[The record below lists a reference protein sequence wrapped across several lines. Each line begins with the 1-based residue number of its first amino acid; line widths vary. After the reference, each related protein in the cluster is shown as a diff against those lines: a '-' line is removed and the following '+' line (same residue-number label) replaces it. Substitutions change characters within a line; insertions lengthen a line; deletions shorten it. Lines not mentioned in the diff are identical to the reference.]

1 MSVLLLL
8 NSTICFAIAVVSL
21 TFAWVLAKNKNLEK
35 QNSKPTLYALITF
48 WLLVAFTYYPTAFRM
63 VAAYLSNTQADI
75 AMYYIASI
83 PFAFVSVPLAY
94 FIIYVITGNKQAS
107 SYVSLV
113 FATFGASYLLFL
125 LNNRVVEPVVTYW
138 SSIISINSDIAINI
152 YLIGLFV
159 IPTAMILGILLLI
172 LLRKISKQIRY
183 RTVLL
188 LVSISFVIDFMLTD
202 MITTFDML
210 QLVARIFVLIGAVL
224 AYLSYFPPM
233 PLQEKLGIRQHKYE
247 PFEETE
253 YIDSEDSA
261 YV

>member
-1 MSVLLLL
+1 MSILLLL
-8 NSTICFAIAVVSL
+8 NSTICFAIAVISL
-21 TFAWVLAKNKNLEK
+21 TFAWVLAKNENLEK

-48 WLLVAFTYYPTAFRM
+48 WLLVSFTYYPTALRM
-63 VAAYLSNTQADI
+63 IAAYLDNAQVDI

-83 PFAFVSVPLAY
+83 PFAFVSVPVAY

-107 SYVSLV
+107 SYVSII
-113 FATFGASYLLFL
+113 FAMFGASYLMFL
-125 LNNRVVEPVVTYW
+125 LTNRVVEPLVTYW
-138 SSIISINSDIAINI
+138 SSIININSNIAINI

-172 LLRKISKQIRY
+172 LLRKISKKIRY

-210 QLVARIFVLIGAVL
+210 QFVARIFVLIGTVL
-224 AYLSYFPPM
+224 AYISYFPP
-233 PLQEKLGIRQHKYE
+233 PALQERLGIYQHN
-247 PFEETE
+247 FESCDEAE
-253 YIDSEDSA
+253 YMDLEEDID
-261 YV
+261 V